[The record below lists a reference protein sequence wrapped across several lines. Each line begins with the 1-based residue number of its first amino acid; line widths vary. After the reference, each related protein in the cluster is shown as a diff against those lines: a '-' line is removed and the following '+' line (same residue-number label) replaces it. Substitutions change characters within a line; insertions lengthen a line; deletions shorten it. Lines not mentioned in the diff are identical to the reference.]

1 MPTYRFKNKET
12 GEEHTDFMSIS
23 AMEKYLEENP
33 HISPML
39 TQINIV
45 DPTGIGVSKPPSD
58 FSKYV
63 LGKVATQPG
72 AKKSTFEKR
81 WSIPKEW

>member
-23 AMEKYLEENP
+23 AMEQYLADNP

-58 FSKYV
+58 FSKHV
-63 LGKVATQPG
+63 LGKVAQMPG
-72 AKKSTFEKR
+72 SNKAAMEKR
-81 WSIPKEW
+81 WSIPREW